1 MRSIFKSSYYP
12 LLTTLSAILCFLAIN
27 SYAELP
33 AIQNDIFWKDMSG
46 TPIYSQGGGVFKFG
60 DTYYWYGVKYDGAV
74 TYAKNPSKSVSSS
87 VFNAVTCY
95 SSKDL
100 VNWKFENDILSA
112 EVGGTLD
119 PSIWVGRLGVAY
131 HAITKKYVLITQYK
145 GTPNTTQ
152 LFATSSTPNGKFTI
166 DHTQAVIQNVVNN
179 NSGDQ
184 TVFIDDDGK
193 AYLVFSSL
201 NGRANTYV
209 APLRSADFLA
219 VEPATRVFGGVGR
232 EGNCMFK
239 YKGRYYICSSD
250 LHGWNSSHCYYIS
263 ATNIL
268 GPYATETVMENS
280 DLDFCHVSQTG
291 FFITV
296 NGVTD
301 TTVLFCGDR
310 WSDFA
315 GNGMGYN
322 QWCPL
327 SFNGIKPVFH
337 SLSRYHIDAAAG
349 TWSAAYNNNY
359 VLNPLF
365 EADRVTQTTLAGWTD
380 AVNATGSPSSGRFC
394 LSLTTSKTSY
404 QDITSIPNGTYTLTA
419 WVQSSG
425 GQSSCNV
432 FAANFGGSEMSVA
445 INKAMSS
452 WTKITIPDITI
463 TSGKCRVGVASVNS
477 GSNWCKVDDFSL
489 ITTTLVRA
497 ASQPVT
503 PTSLNNANQCMPV
516 IGNGNMHT
524 AKIPSQLS
532 IFDLNGKLLKT
543 VFISKSSYDLQRDF
557 ALPPALYVIKSMPHS
572 SYVVP

>member
-1 MRSIFKSSYYP
+1 MRSAFSGSYCR
-12 LLTTLSAILCFLAIN
+12 LCAALTAFFCFSAITTG
-27 SYAELP
+27 AELP
-33 AIQNDIFWKDMSG
+33 VIENDVFWRDLSG

-74 TYAKNPSKSVSSS
+74 TYALNPSKSVSNA

-112 EVGGTLD
+112 EAGGTLD

-131 HAITKKYVLITQYK
+131 HATTKKYVLITQYE
-145 GTPNTTQ
+145 GSPNTTQ
-152 LFATSSTPNGKFTI
+152 LFATSSTPNGKFTFV
-166 DHTQAVIQNVVNN
+166 HTQAVIENVVNN
-179 NSGDQ
+179 NAGDQ

-201 NGRANTYV
+201 SGRANTYV
-209 APLRSADFLA
+209 APLRAADFLA
-219 VEPATRVFGGVGR
+219 VEPATKVFGGAGR

-239 YKGRYYICSSD
+239 YRGRYYICSSD
-250 LHGWNSSHCYYIS
+250 LHGWNSSHCYYIA

-268 GPYATETVMENS
+268 GPYSTEAVMENS
-280 DLDFCHVSQTG
+280 DLDFCHVTQTG

-296 NGVTD
+296 KGSTD

-327 SFNGIKPVFH
+327 SFNGTKPVFH

-349 TWSAAYNNNY
+349 TWSTAYDNNY
-359 VLNPLF
+359 ILNPSF

-380 AVNATGSPSSGRFC
+380 AANATGSPSSGRFC
-394 LSLTTSKTSY
+394 LSITSSKTSY
-404 QDITSIPNGTYTLTA
+404 QDITSLPNGTYTLSA

-425 GQSSCNV
+425 GQTSCKV
-432 FAANFGGSEMSVA
+432 FATNFGGSEMSYT
-445 INKAMSS
+445 INKTMSS
-452 WTKITIPDITI
+452 WTKITLPDITI
-463 TSGKCRVGVASVNS
+463 TNGTCRVGVASVNS

-489 ITTTLVRA
+489 INTTPVQA
-497 ASQPVT
+497 AARPVA
-503 PTSLNNANQCMPV
+503 PPLQNKVNQCIPV
-516 IGNGNMHT
+516 FGNGNIHI
-524 AKIPSQLS
+524 AKTPSQLS
-532 IFDLNGKLLKT
+532 IFDLSGKILKT
-543 VFISKSSYDLQRDF
+543 AFIGNNSYNLQRDF
-557 ALPPALYVIKSMPHS
+557 GLPPALYVVKSIQHS
-572 SYVVP
+572 SYVLP